1 MFGPDEGLR
10 LSVGLGDEAID
21 GGLQIDDR
29 FEYAAFQP
37 TARELGEETLDGVR
51 PRARSRSEMEG
62 EARVS
67 GEPFAHLG
75 VLMGSVVVQDH
86 MDELADLHIT
96 LDRIEEA
103 DELLMPMALH
113 AATENL
119 AFEHVERGR

>member
-86 MDELADLHIT
+86 MDERSI
-96 LDRIEEA
+96 
-103 DELLMPMALH
+103 ALRKR
-113 AATENL
+113 TNS
-119 AFEHVERGR
+119 